1 MGEKIKIYIY
11 EIVKIINTKNIN
23 SNGQY
28 LKEVC
33 PKTCSGKQ
41 WLVVSLIYTMV
52 SLLIHTRNSN

>member
-1 MGEKIKIYIY
+1 MGEKIKIYVY
-11 EIVKIINTKNIN
+11 EIVKSTNTERIN

-28 LKEVC
+28 LKEVY

-52 SLLIHTRNSN
+52 SLLIHTRNSY